1 MDIPVLFFSFTYCR
15 IILAVV
21 IVVKP
26 LARILM
32 SVVVLMGVQVLPL
45 AAQWVNGPEYNPAQG
60 HATMDMDQYLI
71 LQKASLWMCFSG
83 LAVESSGVYLFV
95 YEACNVLEGQKF
107 QPFKG
112 KALTGLI
119 CVTAGVALLT
129 GSYILAKRVN
139 SGERLIYR
147 IQDRQMMLPYSMLT
161 VGPTEHGLG
170 MSYRF

>member
-1 MDIPVLFFSFTYCR
+1 
-15 IILAVV
+15 
-21 IVVKP
+21 
-26 LARILM
+26 
-32 SVVVLMGVQVLPL
+32 
-45 AAQWVNGPEYNPAQG
+45 
-60 HATMDMDQYLI
+60 
-71 LQKASLWMCFSG
+71 MCFSG

-95 YEACNVLEGQKF
+95 YEACNVPEGQKF
-107 QPFKG
+107 QPFEG